1 MASGAEPR
9 IAFGRPVVGREE
21 REAVADVMLSPQL
34 VHGPKS
40 ADFEDKF
47 ASFLGD
53 NVYATAVSS
62 CTAGLHLAYLH
73 LGIGPGDE
81 VVLPAQTHVA
91 TAHTVEVTGA
101 RPVFVDCDIT
111 GNIDQAQAINALS
124 DRTKAVCVV
133 HYPGLP
139 IDTQLLRQETQR
151 RGIALIED
159 CALALGG
166 KVRDVA
172 CGLLGDISC
181 FSFYPIKH
189 ITTGEGGMVVSTS
202 KTVIDS
208 IANLKAFGYDRSLG
222 SRRTPGVYDVQS
234 LGLNYRMS
242 EISAAIGIAQLD
254 RLEGFLKQREKN
266 AQVLRMALEGRAGFS
281 LLPPADGVN
290 THANYCVI
298 AVLDED
304 TPGSRNKVITAMQRE
319 GIGSSV
325 YYPVPI
331 PLSKYYRGR
340 YGYRDEQFPIA
351 ARISRSSVALPV
363 GPHLRETDMQ
373 ILAECFVRVVGE
385 VHG

>member
-1 MASGAEPR
+1 MTHTDTPSIP
-9 IAFGRPVVGREE
+9 FGRPIIGSEE

-40 ADFEDKF
+40 VEFEDNF
-47 ASFLGD
+47 AHFLGE
-53 NVYATAVSS
+53 NVYATSVSS
-62 CTAGLHLAYLH
+62 CTAGLHLTYLH
-73 LGIGPGDE
+73 LGLGPGDE

-91 TAHTVEVTGA
+91 TAHTIEVTGA
-101 RPVFVDCDIT
+101 RPVFVDCDTT
-111 GNIDQAQAINALS
+111 GNIDQQEALSAINH
-124 DRTKAVCVV
+124 RTKAVCVV

-139 IDTQLLRQETQR
+139 VDTQPLRKETQA
-151 RGIALIED
+151 RGIPLIED

-166 KVRDVA
+166 KVGDVA

-202 KTVIDS
+202 ESVIQS
-208 IANLKAFGYDRSLG
+208 IASLKAFGYDRALG
-222 SRRTPGVYDVQS
+222 DRQTPGVYDVQE

-242 EISAAIGIAQLD
+242 EISAAIGVVQLQ
-254 RLEGFLKQREKN
+254 RLNGFLEQREKN
-266 AQVLRMALEGRAGFS
+266 TQALRMSLDGRAGFS
-281 LLPPADGVN
+281 LLPPGDGAN

-298 AVLDED
+298 AVLDEKVS
-304 TPGSRNKVITAMQRE
+304 GSRNAVITALRHQ
-319 GIGSSV
+319 GIGTSV

-331 PLSKYYRGR
+331 PLSKYYRDR
-340 YGYRDEQFPIA
+340 YDYREDQFPNA

-363 GPHLRETDMQ
+363 GPHLGEDDMQ
-373 ILAECFVRVVGE
+373 ILAEHFVRVVGE